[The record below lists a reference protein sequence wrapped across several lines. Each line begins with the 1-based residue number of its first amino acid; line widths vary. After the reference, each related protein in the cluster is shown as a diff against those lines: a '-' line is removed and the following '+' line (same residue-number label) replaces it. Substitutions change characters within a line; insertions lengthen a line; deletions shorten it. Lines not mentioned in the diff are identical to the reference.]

1 MADTIARRRERR
13 RRRKPVWP
21 YILTAVLVAL
31 LVIGIVAIAQ
41 YSSTELKVKLNG
53 ESEITLEY
61 GESYLEPGATA
72 SFGDKAVDVTVS
84 GQVQQDKLGTYT
96 ISYTANHMRKYAY
109 AERIVHVV
117 DTKAPTIVLVY
128 NENTLTLPGY
138 EYVEEGFVA
147 EDNYDGDI
155 TSKVE
160 RIVQEDKIIYK
171 VADSSGNT
179 TEVHRSIKYGDVTA
193 PELSLLGD
201 AEITITAGETFTDPG
216 YTATDNAEG
225 DVTYK
230 VEVSGTV
237 DRYKAGTY
245 TITYTV
251 TDNFGNTA
259 SATRTVTVKAAPRP
273 PVVEPTGNVIYLT
286 FDDGPSSYTPR
297 LLEIL
302 AKYNVKATF
311 FVVGTAS
318 TEYYDDIVNAG
329 HAIAIHT
336 NTHDYSKLYASDE
349 AFFED
354 LYAVREKIYQKTGV
368 YTTLMRFPGG
378 SSNRVSKSH
387 CKGIMSRLTKAVEAQ
402 GFQYFDWNVDSN
414 DAGGAKT
421 SEEVFQNVIKGVKG
435 RKYSIVLQHDIHK
448 FSVEAVDDIIEWGLA
463 NGYTFEA
470 LTPSSPTAHHK
481 VNN

>member
-1 MADTIARRRERR
+1 MSDTIARRRERR
-13 RRRKPVWP
+13 HRRRPIWP
-21 YILTAVLVAL
+21 YILSAVLLVFLVAGIM
-31 LVIGIVAIAQ
+31 LVS
-41 YSSTELKVKLNG
+41 YFTTTELKITMNG
-53 ESEITLEY
+53 QAEITLEY
-61 GESYLEPGATA
+61 GDSYQEPGASA
-72 SFGDKAVDVTVS
+72 AFGDRQVDVTVS
-84 GQVQQDKLGTYT
+84 GQVLQDKVGTYT
-96 ISYTANHMRKYAY
+96 VTYTAEYMRKTAQLQRVV
-109 AERIVHVV
+109 RIV

-128 NENTLTLPGY
+128 NENTITLPGHAY
-138 EYVEEGFVA
+138 EEEGFVA

-155 TSKVE
+155 TSRVE

-171 VADSSGNT
+171 VSDSSGNT
-179 TEVHRSIKYGDVTA
+179 AEVHRPIKYGDVTA
-193 PELSLLGD
+193 PELTLLGD
-201 AEITITAGETFTDPG
+201 KEITIQAGETYEEPGFTAID
-216 YTATDNAEG
+216 DVEG
-225 DVTYK
+225 DVSAK
-230 VEVSGTV
+230 VEVTGTV
-237 DRYKAGTY
+237 DRYKPGTY

-251 TDNFGNTA
+251 TDNYGNT
-259 SATRTVTVKAAPRP
+259 STVTRTVTVKEAPRP
-273 PVVEPTGNVIYLT
+273 PVVEPNGNVIYLT
-286 FDDGPSSYTPR
+286 FDDGPSSFTPR

-302 AKYNVKATF
+302 EKYNVKATF
-311 FVVGTAS
+311 FVVGTAA

-378 SSNRVSKSH
+378 SSNRVSKSY

-414 DAGGAKT
+414 DAGGAET